1 MNLAM
6 ISPFQ
11 LIIIGTLLT
20 FIISDDR
27 DSDDLNAFGNLIVS
41 VGSLVLTVAAQKEL
55 IKNRTEEKTTKE
67 EIGRQISDLQE
78 KYAKLE
84 FKTNV

>member
-11 LIIIGTLLT
+11 LVIIGTLLT
-20 FIISDDR
+20 FVISDDR
-27 DSDDLNAFGNLIVS
+27 DPSELNVLGNLVVA

-55 IKNRTEEKTTKE
+55 LKNKNEKKIEKE
-67 EIGRQISDLQE
+67 EIRMQIVDLQE
-78 KYAKLE
+78 KYK
-84 FKTNV
+84 KIKC

>member
-67 EIGRQISDLQE
+67 EISRQISDLQE